1 MNCLRIHSG
10 DDFLRPFVDV
20 VFHRG
25 NLGLGVEQIGVRV
38 NGDHVTHGRLVCQ
51 LVGLH
56 IFVYYRTNRAAAEFI
71 ACPSGYTIHLFRKAD
86 LFKISPADSKSTII
100 CHALDLTGDFL
111 HSKTGDRRGAA
122 KRQILSSPSKENRGI
137 VPLRYCQIRVAIPNR
152 QHMLSVEYLAF

>member
-71 ACPSGYTIHLFRKAD
+71 ACPSGYTIHFFREAD
-86 LFKISPADSKSTII
+86 LSEIPSADCKSAVI
-100 CHALDLTGDFL
+100 CHTVDLTGNFMYSGMSL
-111 HSKTGDRRGAA
+111 CIRSDRGLYRDTRIGAPIYW
-122 KRQILSSPSKENRGI
+122 RRNS
-137 VPLRYCQIRVAIPNR
+137 
-152 QHMLSVEYLAF
+152 MLSAPLC

>member
-56 IFVYYRTNRAAAEFI
+56 IFVYYSTNRAAAEFI
-71 ACPSGYTIHLFRKAD
+71 ACPSGYTIHFFREAD
-86 LFKISPADSKSTII
+86 LSEIPSADCKSAVICYQSIS
-100 CHALDLTGDFL
+100 LV
-111 HSKTGDRRGAA
+111 
-122 KRQILSSPSKENRGI
+122 ILSTPKRVI
-137 VPLRYCQIRVAIPNR
+137 VGEQQKDKYFHPPVRRTGALYRFAMV
-152 QHMLSVEYLAF
+152 SFG